1 MFALPFVARFHA
13 RVSSFRRPWLM
24 MIWLAVGCWLPG
36 TVAYGQEG
44 GLDPSYA
51 VGLSGVDSTLQV
63 MARQSDGRVVIGG
76 NFINVN
82 ETNRFR
88 IARLNANG
96 SLDTSFGAGQS
107 GANDFVNVMAIQPD
121 GRILIGGNFTT
132 VNGVGRR
139 FMARL
144 NADGSLDTTF
154 GANLP
159 FLNNRVFSMAL
170 LSSGKILIGGTFNTV
185 NNVAPGGIIRLNS
198 DGTLDTTFDAG
209 LDLGTFSGTFAI
221 AVQSNGRILIGGR
234 FTGVNGVTR
243 GNLARLNADGSVDTT
258 FGNGLDVANSRF
270 PEVRDIVIQPD
281 GRILIGGGFTA
292 VNGVARGAI
301 ARLNADGT
309 LDTTFGNNLSG
320 VTGTVEKIA
329 RRSDGQIFIVGDFS
343 AVNGAPRGCIARL
356 NADGST
362 DLAFGQG
369 LAGTTGRINDV
380 LIQPT
385 DGRIL
390 IGGIFIQFNGVARG
404 RITRLIADCPNISV
418 LPATIPSGTSGTP
431 YSQTFTQTGV
441 VGTPVFSLTGTLPAG
456 LSFDPATATLS
467 GTPTQT
473 GLFGGIVV
481 TASDPNGCAGS
492 QTYALQIDAP
502 PGIPEPINDRVS
514 LALTGQ
520 SLAPASCAGY
530 AVELVLTATLTNTG
544 AQPIN
549 NPYFQVVELQEA
561 GGVPPAIPFQLLS
574 ADGAACGT
582 GGLVGA
588 VQTVSPA
595 PFTLQ
600 PGQTVPV
607 TFRIEL
613 PTARRLRFIVTALG
627 VIPPQ
632 GALRNPKV
640 RANIVATGFDV
651 EPATRRT
658 ALLPPRKARTE
669 HLSAS
674 RS

>member
-1 MFALPFVARFHA
+1 MFEFQFFTRHFDRLL
-13 RVSSFRRPWLM
+13 SFRRRIATAVCLM
-24 MIWLAVGCWLPG
+24 IGFCFLG
-36 TVAYGQEG
+36 TASYGQEG

-76 NFINVN
+76 NFIIVN
-82 ETNRFR
+82 GVNRFR

-107 GANDFVNVMAIQPD
+107 GADDFVNVMAIQPD

-132 VNGVGRR
+132 VNGVSRR
-139 FMARL
+139 FVARL

-170 LSSGKILIGGTFNTV
+170 QSNGKILIGGTFNTV
-185 NNVAPGGIIRLNS
+185 NNVAPGGIVRLNS

-221 AVQSNGRILIGGR
+221 AVQSNGRILIGGE

-243 GNLARLNADGSVDTT
+243 GSLARLNADGSVDTT
-258 FGNGLDVANSRF
+258 FGNGLNVSGNRF
-270 PEVRDIVIQPD
+270 PKVRDIAIQPD
-281 GRILIGGGFTA
+281 GRILIAGGFTA

-309 LDTTFGNNLSG
+309 LDTTFGNGLSG
-320 VTGTVEKIA
+320 VSGTVEKIA

-343 AVNGAPRGCIARL
+343 GVNGAPRGCIARL
-356 NADGST
+356 NTDGST

-369 LAGTTGRINDV
+369 LSGTTGRINDV

-390 IGGIFIQFNGVARG
+390 IGGIFIQFNGVSRG
-404 RITRLIADCPNISV
+404 RITRLIADCPNITVS
-418 LPATIPSGTSGTP
+418 PTTIPAGVSGTF

-441 VGTPVFSLTGTLPAG
+441 VGTPAFSLSGTLPAG
-456 LSFDPATATLS
+456 LSFNPATATLS

-481 TASDPNGCAGS
+481 TATDSNGCAGS
-492 QTYALQIDAP
+492 QTFALQIDAP
-502 PGIPEPINDRVS
+502 PGIPEPINDRVT
-514 LALTGQ
+514 LVPTGQ
-520 SLAPASCAGY
+520 TLLPASCPGY
-530 AVELVLTATLTNTG
+530 AGQLVLTATLTNTG
-544 AQPIN
+544 TLPID
-549 NPYFQVVELQEA
+549 NPYFEVTELRET
-561 GGVPPAIPFQLLS
+561 GGVPPVLPFQLVS

-582 GGLVGA
+582 GGLVGSR
-588 VQTVSPA
+588 QSVSPA

-600 PGQTVPV
+600 PGQSVTV
-607 TFRIEL
+607 TFQIEL
-613 PTARRLRFIVTALG
+613 PAIRRLRFF
-627 VIPPQ
+627 VIPYGVLPTERSSRLSL
-632 GALRNPKV
+632 G
-640 RANIVATGFDV
+640 RA
-651 EPATRRT
+651 RRPFP
-658 ALLPPRKARTE
+658 LI
-669 HLSAS
+669 S
-674 RS
+674 

>member
-1 MFALPFVARFHA
+1 MFEFPFFARRFDG
-13 RVSSFRRPWLM
+13 SLLFRRQIITAICLM
-24 MIWLAVGCWLPG
+24 IGFCFLG
-36 TVAYGQEG
+36 TVSYGQEG

-76 NFINVN
+76 DFITVN
-82 ETNRFR
+82 GVNRFR

-96 SLDTSFGAGQS
+96 SLDTSFGAGQT
-107 GANDFVNVMAIQPD
+107 GADDFVNVMAIQPD

-132 VNGVGRR
+132 VNNVGRR
-139 FMARL
+139 FVARL
-144 NADGSLDTTF
+144 NANGSLDTTF

-170 LSSGKILIGGTFNTV
+170 QSDGKILIGGTFNTV

-209 LDLGTFSGTFAI
+209 LNLGTFSGTFAI
-221 AVQSNGRILIGGR
+221 AVQSDGRILIGGE

-243 GNLARLNADGSVDTT
+243 GSLARLNADGSVDTT
-258 FGNGLDVANSRF
+258 FGNGIAVAGNRF
-270 PEVRDIVIQPD
+270 PDVSDIVIQPD
-281 GRILIGGGFTA
+281 GRILVAGGFTS
-292 VNGVARGAI
+292 VNGVARSAI
-301 ARLNADGT
+301 ARLNSNGT
-309 LDTTFGNNLSG
+309 LDTTFGNGLSG
-320 VTGTVEKIA
+320 VSGTVEKIA

-343 AVNGAPRGCIARL
+343 AVNGVFRGCIARL

-369 LAGTTGRINDV
+369 LSGTTGRINDV

-385 DGRIL
+385 DGRVL

-404 RITRLIADCPNISV
+404 RITRLIADCPTITVS
-418 LPATIPSGTSGTP
+418 PTTIPSGVSGTF

-473 GLFGGIVV
+473 GVFGGIVV
-481 TASDPNGCAGS
+481 TATDPNGCAGS
-492 QTYALQIDAP
+492 QSFALQIDTP
-502 PGIPEPINDRVS
+502 PGIPEPINDRVT
-514 LALTGQ
+514 LAVTGQ
-520 SLAPASCAGY
+520 SLLPASCPDYAGQ
-530 AVELVLTATLTNTG
+530 LVLTATLTNTG
-544 AQPIN
+544 SLPID
-549 NPYFQVVELQEA
+549 NPYFEVVELRET
-561 GGVPPAIPFQLLS
+561 GGVPPAIPFQLVS

-588 VQTVSPA
+588 RQSVSSA

-600 PGQTVPV
+600 PGQSVTV

-613 PTARRLRFIVTALG
+613 PQVRRFRFLLTTLG
-627 VIPPQ
+627 VLPTQ
-632 GALRNPKV
+632 GFV
-640 RANIVATGFDV
+640 RGNRGQSRKPFQ
-651 EPATRRT
+651 
-658 ALLPPRKARTE
+658 LL
-669 HLSAS
+669 S
-674 RS
+674 